1 MKVEIF
7 NLCDFASADIGGKLN
22 IIGVFDTIW
31 ARGKPITYGMFT
43 IVARIRFE
51 KIEEGTKK
59 IKISVVDADGN
70 PVMPVIETQIPV
82 RIPTLS
88 PTATAQVVS
97 LVSQI
102 KLPNFGEYSVDL
114 AIDGR
119 QEAALPFYVREAP
132 QIPPQLQIPLQP

>member
-7 NLCDFASADIGGKLN
+7 NLCDFASADASGKLN

-31 ARGKPITYGMFT
+31 AREKPITYGMFAL
-43 IVARIRFE
+43 VARIRFD

-59 IKISVVDADGN
+59 IKISFVDADGN
-70 PVMPVIETQIPV
+70 PVMPVIETQLPV
-82 RIPTLS
+82 RIPALS

-97 LVSQI
+97 LVSQL
-102 KLPNFGEYSVDL
+102 KLQSFGEYSVDL

-119 QEAALPFYVREAP
+119 QEASLPFYVRDAS
-132 QIPPQLQIPLQP
+132 QIPPQFQIPLQS